1 MRLPRFTK
9 LYRLRDYNF
18 TLVFLV
24 LALSILGVLVVGSA
38 RDIYQGKQII
48 GVIIGLIAMAV
59 VSLMDY
65 KWVLNFYWL
74 LYGIAVLS
82 LGLVLVIGQEVNGAT
97 RWINLGFTTFQPS
110 ELAKI
115 LLILFFA
122 RFIMRHEEDLNDKWT
137 LLKYAGLC
145 GIPLAL
151 IVVEPNLST
160 TICTALVLCLIIY
173 IGGLSYRFILRVLLI
188 LIPVTVIF
196 LSIAVQPNQPFL
208 KDYQQKR
215 ILAFLEPEK
224 YASDEAYQQN
234 NSVMAIGSGQ
244 LTGKGL
250 DNNTTTSVKNG
261 NFISEPQ
268 TDFIFAIVGE
278 ELGFVGSCLVIA
290 LLLLI
295 VIQCILIGIRAQNL
309 AGRIICCGVGGL
321 IGIQSFINIA
331 VATKMIP
338 NTGVPLPFVSYGLTS
353 LVSLY
358 IGMGLVLNVG
368 LQNRRYLGG
377 EKNEYRIYRP

>member
-1 MRLPRFTK
+1 
-9 LYRLRDYNF
+9 
-18 TLVFLV
+18 
-24 LALSILGVLVVGSA
+24 
-38 RDIYQGKQII
+38 
-48 GVIIGLIAMAV
+48 MAV

-65 KWVLNFYWL
+65 EWILNFYWI

-82 LGLVLVIGQEVNGAT
+82 LALVLVIGQEVNGAT

-145 GIPLAL
+145 GVPLAL
-151 IVVEPNLST
+151 IIVEPNLST

-208 KDYQQKR
+208 KEYQQKR

-261 NFISEPQ
+261 NFISGASDRFYLCDRGRRTGICGQLYCDCLIAFDRDTMYTDRDKSTEPGRE
-268 TDFIFAIVGE
+268 DH
-278 ELGFVGSCLVIA
+278 
-290 LLLLI
+290 LLRGGRPDRHTEFY
-295 VIQCILIGIRAQNL
+295 QYCRGHQNDPQHRSPSPLCKLWPDL
-309 AGRIICCGVGGL
+309 AGQSVHRHWICTECRFTAEKISIRSEGSMNIGL
-321 IGIQSFINIA
+321 IAHDSKKDFDAELLHRIPWDLEQTQSVCHWNH
-331 VATKMIP
+331 
-338 NTGVPLPFVSYGLTS
+338 
-353 LVSLY
+353 
-358 IGMGLVLNVG
+358 
-368 LQNRRYLGG
+368 
-377 EKNEYRIYRP
+377 RPADRGSD